1 MKTFSQFIS
10 ECYELE
16 ERTLIK
22 LKASK
27 KDKIDIPGAE
37 GAARKDVAH
46 AGFRGRGPTQSF
58 KVHKTGD
65 DANVYVRTHKSK
77 RDYAQHWAKAKHQ
90 EKEEGVRGKVKE
102 LRRQLHDPE
111 TPKDA
116 KVHDVSI
123 GAPKKHVKGTAG
135 KVRAFLGAVR
145 DTEKHVRSAGA
156 KKGDIV
162 TNEPTQIGK
171 SKRKRSDE
179 EGAEQRGRIYQRA
192 GMQPLNKKTG
202 VQHAHVKD

>member
-1 MKTFSQFIS
+1 MKTFSQFLS

-16 ERTLIK
+16 ERTLMK
-22 LKASK
+22 LKASQ
-27 KDKIDIPGAE
+27 KDKIAIPGAE
-37 GAARKDVAH
+37 GAARRDVAH
-46 AGFRGRGPTQSF
+46 AGFRQRGPVKSPS
-58 KVHKTGD
+58 VHKTGD
-65 DANVYVRTHKSK
+65 DATVFVRTHKSK
-77 RDYAQHWAKAKHQ
+77 GDYAANWAKNKHKD
-90 EKEEGVRGKVKE
+90 KEENVRGKVKE
-102 LRRQLHDPE
+102 LRRQLHSKD

-171 SKRKRSDE
+171 SKKKRSDE

>member
-16 ERTLIK
+16 ERTLAK
-22 LKASK
+22 LRASK
-27 KDKIDIPGAE
+27 KNTMPIPGAE

-46 AGFRGRGPTQSF
+46 AGFRHKGPVQTPS
-58 KVHKTGD
+58 VHKTGD
-65 DANVYVRTHKSK
+65 DATVFVRTHRSK
-77 RDYAQHWAKAKHQ
+77 AHYAANWARDKHRD
-90 EKEEGVRGKVKE
+90 KESNVRGKVKS
-102 LRRQLHDPE
+102 LRTQLHNPE

-123 GAPKKHVKGTAG
+123 GAPKKHVKGPAA
-135 KVRAFLGAVR
+135 KARAFLRAVK
-145 DTEKHVRSAGA
+145 DTPKHVKSAGA

-162 TNEPTQIGK
+162 TNQPTQIGK
-171 SKRKRSDE
+171 SRRKRSDE
-179 EGAEQRGRIYQRA
+179 EGAEQRGRIYQKA
-192 GMQPLNKKTG
+192 GMQPMNKKTG